1 MNILKLDNITYKI
14 EIFQPALIIYIRS
27 RFYYTQNNRQKEKYT
42 ITICNFATS
51 NIGMGQNIYEI
62 LKRYWGYDTF
72 RPLQED
78 IINSVLTGNDTLGL
92 MPTGGGKSLTF
103 QVPVLA
109 MDGICLVITPLIAL
123 MKDQVDNL
131 RARDIKAAYLY
142 SGLTR
147 HETIVTL
154 ENCIFGKYKFL
165 YISPERLSNDLFLSK
180 VKAMKVS
187 LLVVDEAHCISQWG
201 YDFRPSYIKIAD
213 IRTLFP
219 DVPVL
224 ALTATATPQ
233 VVEDIQ
239 EKLHFKKGK
248 VFQKSFFRPNLSY
261 VVRYGENKIQQLI
274 HILNRVPGSAII
286 YVRSRQKTKEIA
298 EELRRFKISADF
310 YHAGLKS
317 EDKNRKQQSWKEDHC
332 RVIVATNA
340 FGMGIDKPDVRLVI
354 HLDLPNSPEEYY
366 QEAGRA
372 GRDGLQAYAVILYAN
387 ADKVKLEKRIRDMF
401 PEREFISRVYEALGN
416 FLQVAVGSGMNSV
429 FDFNLNTFCKTF
441 KFPILPTFNAL
452 KILEQAQYIEFTE
465 EVESLSR
472 VMITVQRDELYKL
485 QTDDSE
491 KEELLQCLLR
501 SYTGLFADYVF
512 IQEDLLSR
520 RSGLSPQEVY
530 ENLIYFSKQ
539 HILHYIPQKR
549 TPFIIYTTPREDLK
563 YLSIPR
569 NVYEERK
576 ERFSHRIHS
585 MLEYVLHDKKC
596 RTQILL
602 NYFGETFNRE
612 CRLCDICL
620 QQKSGEL
627 TSGDF
632 SRIEKEIY
640 KLLQADKCS
649 LDTII
654 ARIPL
659 SQEKI
664 VETLRFLCDEQFVQ
678 VKDGLYYI

>member
-1 MNILKLDNITYKI
+1 
-14 EIFQPALIIYIRS
+14 
-27 RFYYTQNNRQKEKYT
+27 
-42 ITICNFATS
+42 
-51 NIGMGQNIYEI
+51 
-62 LKRYWGYDTF
+62 
-72 RPLQED
+72 
-78 IINSVLTGNDTLGL
+78 
-92 MPTGGGKSLTF
+92 
-103 QVPVLA
+103 
-109 MDGICLVITPLIAL
+109 
-123 MKDQVDNL
+123 
-131 RARDIKAAYLY
+131 
-142 SGLTR
+142 
-147 HETIVTL
+147 
-154 ENCIFGKYKFL
+154 
-165 YISPERLSNDLFLSK
+165 
-180 VKAMKVS
+180 
-187 LLVVDEAHCISQWG
+187 
-201 YDFRPSYIKIAD
+201 
-213 IRTLFP
+213 
-219 DVPVL
+219 
-224 ALTATATPQ
+224 
-233 VVEDIQ
+233 
-239 EKLHFKKGK
+239 
-248 VFQKSFFRPNLSY
+248 
-261 VVRYGENKIQQLI
+261 
-274 HILNRVPGSAII
+274 
-286 YVRSRQKTKEIA
+286 
-298 EELRRFKISADF
+298 
-310 YHAGLKS
+310 
-317 EDKNRKQQSWKEDHC
+317 
-332 RVIVATNA
+332 
-340 FGMGIDKPDVRLVI
+340 
-354 HLDLPNSPEEYY
+354 
-366 QEAGRA
+366 
-372 GRDGLQAYAVILYAN
+372 
-387 ADKVKLEKRIRDMF
+387 
-401 PEREFISRVYEALGN
+401 
-416 FLQVAVGSGMNSV
+416 MNSV
-429 FDFNLNTFCKTF
+429 FDFNLNTLCKTF

-612 CRLCDICL
+612 CGLCDICL

-654 ARIPL
+654 ARIPF

>member
-27 RFYYTQNNRQKEKYT
+27 RFYYTQNNRQKEKYA

-261 VVRYGENKIQQLI
+261 V
-274 HILNRVPGSAII
+274 
-286 YVRSRQKTKEIA
+286 
-298 EELRRFKISADF
+298 
-310 YHAGLKS
+310 
-317 EDKNRKQQSWKEDHC
+317 
-332 RVIVATNA
+332 
-340 FGMGIDKPDVRLVI
+340 
-354 HLDLPNSPEEYY
+354 
-366 QEAGRA
+366 
-372 GRDGLQAYAVILYAN
+372 
-387 ADKVKLEKRIRDMF
+387 
-401 PEREFISRVYEALGN
+401 
-416 FLQVAVGSGMNSV
+416 
-429 FDFNLNTFCKTF
+429 
-441 KFPILPTFNAL
+441 
-452 KILEQAQYIEFTE
+452 
-465 EVESLSR
+465 
-472 VMITVQRDELYKL
+472 
-485 QTDDSE
+485 
-491 KEELLQCLLR
+491 CLL
-501 SYTGLFADYVF
+501 YT
-512 IQEDLLSR
+512 
-520 RSGLSPQEVY
+520 SP
-530 ENLIYFSKQ
+530 S
-539 HILHYIPQKR
+539 
-549 TPFIIYTTPREDLK
+549 PRD
-563 YLSIPR
+563 R
-569 NVYEERK
+569 V
-576 ERFSHRIHS
+576 
-585 MLEYVLHDKKC
+585 
-596 RTQILL
+596 
-602 NYFGETFNRE
+602 
-612 CRLCDICL
+612 
-620 QQKSGEL
+620 
-627 TSGDF
+627 
-632 SRIEKEIY
+632 
-640 KLLQADKCS
+640 
-649 LDTII
+649 
-654 ARIPL
+654 
-659 SQEKI
+659 
-664 VETLRFLCDEQFVQ
+664 
-678 VKDGLYYI
+678 